1 MPRYNWSCHACRA
14 SNAADADACTTCG
27 FPAVASG
34 RAILTARTSREPGR
48 QGAVAK
54 AQPSDKLFEEFS
66 SLSAVQRVI
75 AGLLVVIGIA
85 AGAVLKLLP
94 SLVISAVAV
103 VVILVCVGL
112 ISLLLTSKNV
122 RASG

>member
-1 MPRYNWSCHACRA
+1 
-14 SNAADADACTTCG
+14 
-27 FPAVASG
+27 
-34 RAILTARTSREPGR
+34 
-48 QGAVAK
+48 
-54 AQPSDKLFEEFS
+54 
-66 SLSAVQRVI
+66 VQRVI